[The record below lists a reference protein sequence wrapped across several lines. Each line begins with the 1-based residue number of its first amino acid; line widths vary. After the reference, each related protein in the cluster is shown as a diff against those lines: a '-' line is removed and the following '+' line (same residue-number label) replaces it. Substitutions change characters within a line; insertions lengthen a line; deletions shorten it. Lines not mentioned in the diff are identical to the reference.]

1 MPEFNTLINM
11 GKIMKF
17 LIQSTLLALLCSSY
31 ALAQNR
37 PDSEVPQ
44 GENLEVPEGW
54 EVRLDRDIEDVVI
67 GSDPESSDIYFVNM
81 TPGWHITSGPAAI
94 YYHPSNTASGSYEI
108 SAVLHLFDPG
118 ERNREAFGIFMGGN
132 DLDNNDQS
140 YLYFLIRNTGEFL
153 IKERMGSETEV
164 IQNWTS
170 NESINLYTDDLEDS
184 SAQNTLSVSV
194 TDSDIVFS
202 INGSEVA
209 SVSAENYATDGL
221 YGLRVNH
228 SINLHISDLAYTS
241 ID

>member
-1 MPEFNTLINM
+1 MKVFLKSAVLVCLIFN
-11 GKIMKF
+11 F
-17 LIQSTLLALLCSSY
+17 
-31 ALAQNR
+31 AQAQDR
-37 PDSEVPQ
+37 PDPDIPQ
-44 GENLEVPEGW
+44 GENLQVPEGW
-54 EVRLDRDIEDVVI
+54 EVRLDRDMEDVVI

-132 DLDNNDQS
+132 DLDNNDQN

-153 IKERMGSETEV
+153 IKERIGSETEV

-194 TDSDIVFS
+194 TDSDIKFY
-202 INGSEVA
+202 INDTEVA
-209 SVSAENYATDGL
+209 SVPADNYTTDGL

-228 SINLHISDLAYTS
+228 SINLHISDLTYTS
-241 ID
+241 LD